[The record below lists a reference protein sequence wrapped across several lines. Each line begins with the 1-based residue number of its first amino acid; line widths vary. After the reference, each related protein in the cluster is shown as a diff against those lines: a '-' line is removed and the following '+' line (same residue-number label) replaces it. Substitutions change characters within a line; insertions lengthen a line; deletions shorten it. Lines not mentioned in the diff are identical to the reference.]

1 LHQYFR
7 YIIGVSFI
15 GGRNPS
21 VRRKPPMMPQVTDK
35 LDHIILY
42 KEHLVMSRI
51 QIRVFGSRKSKDR
64 YTMAKMK
71 RDKRINN
78 DLQNTMQKKQQ
89 LKIEQYEPQEKP
101 GMNSCVTEG

>member
-1 LHQYFR
+1 
-7 YIIGVSFI
+7 
-15 GGRNPS
+15 
-21 VRRKPPMMPQVTDK
+21 MMPQVTDK

-42 KEHLVMSRI
+42 KVHLVMSRI
-51 QIRVFGSRKSKDR
+51 QIRVFGSRKSNDR

-101 GMNSCVTEG
+101 GTNSCVTEG